1 MTDWTKATG
10 SSGTMMIRDTGSTVE
25 FWLKASTSTWAADL
39 DYSWTVNGSS
49 GSDQFNFVSGGSWQ
63 KLRSFSVT
71 SDQTVTFHIGATGT
85 SGLGGPTTFSHAID
99 RASIPNA
106 PSAPRFSNLTNTS
119 VDVAFTDGSNNGAAI
134 DSRQLGWSYGV
145 VNYVTST
152 IASDGSTHFAGFAPG
167 ATISVFA
174 RTHNAKGYSAYGP
187 RATVKFDD
195 VPDAPGAVVLTNPTM
210 TKVHAKFTGNGT
222 GGKPAL
228 EWRIGYGTSP
238 TAPTYYVSGYDLDIT
253 ANLAPGVVNYFWS
266 QGRNVYG
273 WGDLSARS
281 SVKLPAGAR
290 LNVGGVWKDAV
301 PYVRDAGVW
310 KPAKPYVKDLG
321 AWLEPL

>member
-49 GSDQFNFVSGGSWQ
+49 GSDQFNFRSGGAWQ
-63 KLRSFSVT
+63 KLRAFSVS

-106 PSAPRFSNLTNTS
+106 PSAPRFSSLDNNS
-119 VDVAFTDGSNNGAAI
+119 VVVSFTDGANNGSGI
-134 DSRQLGWSYGV
+134 DTRQLGWSYGV
-145 VNYVTST
+145 VNYVTSSIT
-152 IASDGSTHFAGFAPG
+152 SDGSTLFNGFAPG
-167 ATISVFA
+167 STISVFA
-174 RTHNAKGYSAYGP
+174 RTHNAKGWSAYGP
-187 RATVKFDD
+187 RAVVTFDD
-195 VPDAPGAVVLTNPTM
+195 VPDAPGAPVITNITM
-210 TKVHAKFTGNGT
+210 TKVHAKFTGNST
-222 GGKPAL
+222 NGKPAL
-228 EWRIGYGTSP
+228 EWQIGYGTNPS
-238 TAPTYYVSGYDLDIT
+238 APTTYVSGYDIDISGLT
-253 ANLAPGVVNYFWS
+253 PGVVNYFWAR
-266 QGRNVYG
+266 GRNVYG
-273 WGDLSARS
+273 WGPLSARVS
-281 SVKLPAGAR
+281 AKLPAGAR
-290 LNVGGVWKDAV
+290 VNVGGVWKDAV